1 MTGTHLLLAVA
12 LCALAAQQGTR
23 PAGTIAVGE
32 TIQGALR
39 RGDALSRDKSY
50 VQQWKITAAQ
60 GTVATIDLESDHF
73 DAYLIVYGP
82 GMANDLQDDDSGGN
96 CNARITVRFPQRG
109 VYHIAVTS
117 TEQRQV
123 GSFTLS
129 VASGSKPK
137 ALSRCRR
144 R

>member
-1 MTGTHLLLAVA
+1 MSGAHLLLAVA
-12 LCALAAQQGTR
+12 AWLHAARQQPGS
-23 PAGTIAVGE
+23 TIAVGE
-32 TIQGALR
+32 TIHGTLR
-39 RGDALSRDKSY
+39 RGDVLSRDRSY
-50 VQQWKITAAQ
+50 VQQWQIAAAH
-60 GTVATIDLESDHF
+60 GAVVTIDLVSDSF

-82 GMANDLQDDDSGGN
+82 GLPSDLQDDDSGGN

-123 GSFTLS
+123 GPFSLS

-137 ALSRCRR
+137 ALNRCRQH
-144 R
+144 

>member
-1 MTGTHLLLAVA
+1 MSGAHLLLAVA
-12 LCALAAQQGTR
+12 VALAAQHR
-23 PAGTIAVGE
+23 PAGTIAVGQ
-32 TIQGALR
+32 TIQGTLR
-39 RGDALSRDKSY
+39 RGDAVSRDRTY
-50 VQQWKITAAQ
+50 IQQWEIAADQ
-60 GTVATIDLESDHF
+60 GAVVTIDLVSDRF

-96 CNARITVRFPQRG
+96 CNARITVRFPERG

-123 GSFTLS
+123 GPFTLS

-137 ALSRCRR
+137 ALTGCRR
-144 R
+144 H

>member
-1 MTGTHLLLAVA
+1 MSGAHLLLA
-12 LCALAAQQGTR
+12 LAAGVQAAPQHPGR
-23 PAGTIAVGE
+23 TIAVGQ
-32 TIQGALR
+32 TVRGTLR
-39 RGDALSRDKSY
+39 HGDVVSRDKSY
-50 VQQWKITAAQ
+50 VQQWAIAADQ
-60 GTVATIDLESDHF
+60 GAVVTIDLASDRF

-82 GMANDLQDDDSGGN
+82 GLANDLQDDDSGGN

-123 GSFTLS
+123 GSFSLS

-137 ALSRCRR
+137 ALSRCRHH
-144 R
+144 